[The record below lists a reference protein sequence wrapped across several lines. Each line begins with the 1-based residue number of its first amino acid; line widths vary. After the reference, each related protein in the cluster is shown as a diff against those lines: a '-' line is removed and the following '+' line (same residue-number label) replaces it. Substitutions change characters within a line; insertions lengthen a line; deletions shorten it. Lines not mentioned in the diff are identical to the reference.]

1 MLALAA
7 MTPAPSRLDGR
18 VAPAPSGHATLSTR
32 STSMGWLMP
41 TGPRPLAPWARYFI
55 SLGERLAFHPAITGT
70 TVTIGFALPVLDRA
84 AVLIATGLVCERAKV
99 PVINEGNQERFER
112 LRTLPVGRPV
122 RVLRKGKLYVG
133 EIADEPEHASAAT
146 IPVLFSMD
154 EKKRRK
160 ELFLCT
166 ARNCMQVEP
175 TQEGSQ
181 AKERQRGMRIID
193 APEFTLRVLDGP
205 SVESLCL
212 GSRLDYAIVGVRAR
226 VLAEANTRVTCASPT
241 RSPEAGDLADVL
253 RLKEGA
259 RDFRGMV
266 VSTTVKEP
274 KVPPHPPLV
283 VIYDGA
289 NAFLKFC
296 DRFEGCHQ
304 VALLDRSEPRFMD
317 AVNELNRLYLRRAGD
332 CPPRLLEGS
341 PDGIDHI
348 SFQGN

>member
-1 MLALAA
+1 M
-7 MTPAPSRLDGR
+7 
-18 VAPAPSGHATLSTR
+18 
-32 STSMGWLMP
+32 
-41 TGPRPLAPWARYFI
+41 
-55 SLGERLAFHPAITGT
+55 SLGERLALQPAIAPAV
-70 TVTIGFALPVLDRA
+70 VTIGFALPVLDRA

-99 PVINEGNQERFER
+99 PVVNEGNQERFNR
-112 LRTLPVGRPV
+112 LRTLPCRTPV
-122 RVLRKGKLYVG
+122 RVLRKGRLYVG
-133 EIADEPEHASAAT
+133 EIADEPEHANFET

-175 TQEGSQ
+175 TNEGSQ

-193 APEFTLRVLDGP
+193 APNFALRVLHGP

-212 GSRLDYAIVGVRAR
+212 GSRLEYAIVGVRAR
-226 VLAEANTRVTCASPT
+226 ILAEANTEMTCASPT
-241 RSPEAGDLADVL
+241 RTPEAGDLADLL

-274 KVPPHPPLV
+274 KIPAQPPHL

-289 NAFLKFC
+289 NAFLKFR
-296 DRFEGCHQ
+296 DRFEHCHQ

-317 AVNELNRLYLRRAGD
+317 AVYELNRLYLRRSGD
-332 CPPRLLEGS
+332 CPPQLIKGS
-341 PDGIDHI
+341 PAGIDHI
-348 SFQGN
+348 GFQGN